1 MMATS
6 SLAGG
11 SDEFVA
17 RSPLGADATAMFVA
31 WKIQEAASAW
41 KLALRR
47 LLPRVT
53 VALDAAGG
61 VDAMPD
67 ESSAG
72 PVVRFRGT
80 CTVHALA
87 ENAQSSSRWSSVTS
101 GDRIFAVYASAI
113 RYHASSPRSSSSAAA
128 SGLLADDLATAATSL
143 FNLGLCHHLQALL
156 HGDRATACY
165 DKALRAYDAAQRIL
179 EGAGLFDFLSA
190 PPTAAPQQYHQELH
204 LLLFALANNV
214 GHVMDQLHA
223 HDAAHQQL
231 VLLHLLAAALRR
243 TSPAS
248 EAGPFAPFLLTAA
261 LHPRHKMGCPHPA
274 PCA

>member
-1 MMATS
+1 MATS

-17 RSPLGADATAMFVA
+17 RSPLGADATAMFAA

-53 VALDAAGG
+53 AALDAAGDV
-61 VDAMPD
+61 VDAP
-67 ESSAG
+67 ESG

-80 CTVHALA
+80 CTVHPLTEDSYA
-87 ENAQSSSRWSSVTS
+87 SSDWSSVTS
-101 GDRIFAVYASAI
+101 GDRTFAVYASAI
-113 RYHASSPRSSSSAAA
+113 EYHASIPRSSATAAA
-128 SGLLADDLATAATSL
+128 GLLADDLAMAATSL

-156 HGDRATACY
+156 RGDRATACY
-165 DKALRAYDAAQRIL
+165 DKALKAYDAAQRIL
-179 EGAGLFDFLSA
+179 EGAGLFDGLSA
-190 PPTAAPQQYHQELH
+190 APWAAPQQHHHELH
-204 LLLFALANNV
+204 LLMFALTNNV
-214 GHVMDQLHA
+214 GHVLDQLHA

-231 VLLHLLAAALRR
+231 VLLHVLAASLRR
-243 TSPAS
+243 TSTNAS

-261 LHPRHKMGCPHPA
+261 LHPPHHRGCPHPA

>member
-1 MMATS
+1 MATS
-6 SLAGG
+6 SPAG
-11 SDEFVA
+11 SDELVA
-17 RSPLGADATAMFVA
+17 RSQQGADASALFSA

-41 KLALRR
+41 KLGLRR
-47 LLPRVT
+47 ILPRVT
-53 VALDAAGG
+53 AALDAADG
-61 VDAMPD
+61 VDATPD
-67 ESSAG
+67 G
-72 PVVRFRGT
+72 PVVRPRGM
-80 CTVHALA
+80 CTVHSLA
-87 ENAQSSSRWSSVTS
+87 EDSRSSSRWTSVTS
-101 GDRIFAVYASAI
+101 GDRTFAVYASAI
-113 RYHASSPRSSSSAAA
+113 LYHVSSIPRSASAAA
-128 SGLLADDLATAATSL
+128 SGLLADDLARAATSL

-156 HGDRATACY
+156 HGNRATTCY

-190 PPTAAPQQYHQELH
+190 PPLAAPHEHQELH
-204 LLLFALANNV
+204 LLIFALTNNV

-261 LHPRHKMGCPHPA
+261 LHPRRNRGCPHPA